1 MAKSLPLWSA
11 LLSQFSEHW
20 FFYVLMAYLPTY
32 LHSVLHVDLRAV
44 SATRMRLC
52 CFKASSRDLGL
63 PDGHQARGPGP
74 SGRRCDL
81 LNSDPSQ
88 GGLPLWGGR
97 TVWF

>member
-44 SATRMRLC
+44 SASAHAPL
-52 CFKASSRDLGL
+52 LWQGL
-63 PDGHQARGPGP
+63 V
-74 SGRRCDL
+74 
-81 LNSDPSQ
+81 
-88 GGLPLWGGR
+88 
-97 TVWF
+97 T